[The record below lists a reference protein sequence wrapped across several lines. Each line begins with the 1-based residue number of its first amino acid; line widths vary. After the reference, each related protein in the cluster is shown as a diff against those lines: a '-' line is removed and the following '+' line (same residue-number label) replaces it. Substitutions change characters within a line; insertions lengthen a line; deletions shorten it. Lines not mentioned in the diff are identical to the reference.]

1 MPKKPPTKRLPSEIN
16 WLHSNNSNILHISFF
31 NFFKAYNKRKAHIRF
46 LEVAKYI
53 EDEAKRKK
61 VLEDYD
67 QWRKSREA
75 KDFWIQRNQ
84 EGQYSTNS
92 ATTQQ
97 IDTTNTTT
105 TKESIETISLA
116 DAKAIIIENII
127 PIDDNSNDLTFS
139 NSLSKFK
146 RDIYNSLD
154 VSLLTYE
161 AHLQHL
167 LALSNILFIGK
178 NSNWCP
184 EIQNYFVDPIKTIRK
199 NMYDSFGF
207 NETNHKFPLDIMM
220 TIITIVNDINCG
232 LLTRLIAESKILAMI
247 NDITDTVVIRLLLC
261 IKSMVETLP
270 KVNQKKEIK
279 EFELCTRFLQPTFQ
293 KLFDNNDDDGLI
305 FKWLNASCFNDTNN
319 DSNQNRLDGI
329 VENDRK
335 AVGYFEVKPIAYA
348 KNHRKVNIDLHHL
361 CVFSKTGS
369 AVYKARHM
377 FQIMAVGKSTII
389 RIYLGLL
396 SFYFLGTNIQFHLSQ
411 VRGDVLIVVEL
422 DSFRLPL
429 SLDELPQMIP
439 YLDRLYNVVDT
450 IYRCCY
456 ENNTVDVL
464 SEFGYCLEPKVVKAI
479 TEKTTDR
486 TRSNCF
492 HHPYH

>member
-154 VSLLTYE
+154 IQSRPFAKICMILSVSMK
-161 AHLQHL
+161 Q
-167 LALSNILFIGK
+167 
-178 NSNWCP
+178 
-184 EIQNYFVDPIKTIRK
+184 
-199 NMYDSFGF
+199 
-207 NETNHKFPLDIMM
+207 
-220 TIITIVNDINCG
+220 II
-232 LLTRLIAESKILAMI
+232 
-247 NDITDTVVIRLLLC
+247 
-261 IKSMVETLP
+261 
-270 KVNQKKEIK
+270 
-279 EFELCTRFLQPTFQ
+279 
-293 KLFDNNDDDGLI
+293 
-305 FKWLNASCFNDTNN
+305 
-319 DSNQNRLDGI
+319 
-329 VENDRK
+329 
-335 AVGYFEVKPIAYA
+335 
-348 KNHRKVNIDLHHL
+348 
-361 CVFSKTGS
+361 
-369 AVYKARHM
+369 
-377 FQIMAVGKSTII
+377 
-389 RIYLGLL
+389 
-396 SFYFLGTNIQFHLSQ
+396 
-411 VRGDVLIVVEL
+411 
-422 DSFRLPL
+422 SFR
-429 SLDELPQMIP
+429 
-439 YLDRLYNVVDT
+439 
-450 IYRCCY
+450 
-456 ENNTVDVL
+456 
-464 SEFGYCLEPKVVKAI
+464 
-479 TEKTTDR
+479 
-486 TRSNCF
+486 
-492 HHPYH
+492 